1 MKLSVNLERCI
12 KAAECS
18 TYHSELFKSQD
29 DGFPVV
35 IVENPTADQIADA
48 EDAVRVCPGNAIS
61 LTKEAGEA

>member
-1 MKLSVNLERCI
+1 MKLTVNLDRCI

-18 TYHSELFKSQD
+18 TYHAELFAARE

-35 IVENPTADQIADA
+35 IVEEPEGDQVEDA

-61 LTKEAGEA
+61 LSNDA

>member
-1 MKLSVNLERCI
+1 MKLTVNLDRCI

-18 TYHSELFKSQD
+18 TYHAELFAARE

-35 IVENPTADQIADA
+35 IVEEPEGDQVEDA

-61 LTKEAGEA
+61 LSNDD

>member
-1 MKLSVNLERCI
+1 MKLSVNLDRCI

-18 TYHSELFKSQD
+18 TYHAELFRARD

-35 IVENPTADQIADA
+35 VVEEPAGDQLEDA

-61 LTKEAGEA
+61 LSREER

>member
-1 MKLSVNLERCI
+1 MKLSVNLDRCI

-18 TYHSELFKSQD
+18 TYHAELFRARD

-35 IVENPTADQIADA
+35 VVEEPSGDQFEDA

-61 LTKEAGEA
+61 LSREER

>member
-18 TYHSELFKSQD
+18 TYHAELFAARE

-35 IVENPTADQIADA
+35 TVEEPEGDQVEDA
-48 EDAVRVCPGNAIS
+48 EDAVRVCPGNAIALS
-61 LTKEAGEA
+61 RDDD

>member
-1 MKLSVNLERCI
+1 MKLSVNLDRCI

-18 TYHSELFKSQD
+18 TYHAELFRARD

-35 IVENPTADQIADA
+35 VVEEPSDDQIEDA

-61 LTKEAGEA
+61 LSREER

>member
-18 TYHSELFKSQD
+18 TYHAELFRARD

-35 IVENPTADQIADA
+35 VVEEPSGDQIEDA

-61 LTKEAGEA
+61 LSREER

>member
-1 MKLSVNLERCI
+1 MKLTVNLDRCI

-18 TYHSELFKSQD
+18 TYHAELFAARE

-35 IVENPTADQIADA
+35 VVEEPEGDQVEDA

-61 LTKEAGEA
+61 LSNDD